1 MSEQTNEPKQRTKP
15 DIVDLTMMGVPMFA
29 GIYFSG
35 GEIDNMTIAG
45 FCFGIMLG
53 WVGSKIY
60 QGKKQG

>member
-1 MSEQTNEPKQRTKP
+1 MSEQTNEPKQQRTKP

-60 QGKKQG
+60 RDKK